1 MKASEM
7 DEGVLM
13 GGWGEKKQTML
24 SYKEKREKMEPQN
37 DKTDRRPAHREK
49 RRWYFLP

>member
-13 GGWGEKKQTML
+13 GGWGEKKT
-24 SYKEKREKMEPQN
+24 N
-37 DKTDRRPAHREK
+37 DAVLQRKKGENGASK
-49 RRWYFLP
+49 